1 MYGNLLQQQQ
11 ETNTL
16 DPGGHQGT
24 RMSSRP
30 FYIKNNEMTNC
41 PHVSPQPCYTS
52 GIKIHS
58 VCNNKIKFIY
68 LYWTHVQHVRSQFSD
83 KGSNPHPLHWKHGIL
98 TTGLPGKPPRIL
110 HFRCEIKFF
119 FNLSFNTHHV
129 SLLQRTEAVEAALL

>member
-1 MYGNLLQQQQ
+1 MGEACQESQEQPLEVGKGKKIDVSLEPTERNTARQNLDIHSPMNVTLWIVRQRICIFQVYGNLLQQQQ

-24 RMSSRP
+24 RMSSHP

-58 VCNNKIKFIY
+58 VCSSNIKATFSQSLSNK
-68 LYWTHVQHVRSQFSD
+68 L
-83 KGSNPHPLHWKHGIL
+83 PLA
-98 TTGLPGKPPRIL
+98 T
-110 HFRCEIKFF
+110 
-119 FNLSFNTHHV
+119 
-129 SLLQRTEAVEAALL
+129 